1 MNFLVLLTT
10 LPEADKRAYYEGI
23 RDGFPTETVE
33 LASAIPEADKHLG
46 RTEVLITFGPHLGAH
61 ADSVVRKATPLKWI
75 QALGTGVDNIVD
87 LPSLKPEVL
96 VTNVHGLHGVPMTE
110 AALLS
115 MLALARDFPR
125 LFRFQQQR
133 RWERFPPRLLAGKT
147 VGIFGIGA
155 IAASLGPACKALGMR
170 VIGISSAKREVA
182 GFDRVYARE
191 ELREAV
197 RELDFFVLL
206 TPYTAETR
214 NIVDAGIFAAMKPT
228 CHLVNLARG
237 GIVDEA
243 ALIAALREKRIAGA
257 ALDVFSEEP
266 LPPDSPFW
274 AMENVIISPHLGGFN
289 SDYVSQ
295 TLPMVKENIR
305 RFLAGDFANMLC
317 IVRKGA
323 FDGR

>member
-1 MNFLVLLTT
+1 VNFLVLLTT
-10 LPEADKRAYYEGI
+10 LPEADKRAYYDGI
-23 RDGFPTETVE
+23 RDAFPTESVD
-33 LASAIPEADKHLG
+33 LASTIPEADQYLG
-46 RTEVLITFGPHLGAH
+46 RSEILITFGPHMGAH
-61 ADSVVRKATPLKWI
+61 ADGVVRKAANLKWI

-125 LFRFQQQR
+125 LFRYQQER

-155 IAASLGPACKALGMR
+155 IAASLAPACKALGMR
-170 VIGISSAKREVA
+170 VIGISSVKREVA
-182 GFDRVYARE
+182 GFDRVYARDA
-191 ELREAV
+191 LREAV
-197 RELDFFVLL
+197 RELDFFILL
-206 TPYTAETR
+206 TPYTAQTR
-214 NIVDAGIFAAMKPT
+214 NIVDAQIFAAMKPG

-243 ALIAALREKRIAGA
+243 ALIAALRQKRIAGA

-266 LPPDSPFW
+266 LSPESPFW

-295 TLPMVKENIR
+295 TLPIVTENIR
-305 RFLAGDFANMLC
+305 RFLAGDFDNMLC
-317 IVRKGA
+317 VVRKGA
-323 FDGR
+323 CHGR